1 MALLCFLLLIV
12 NYTKSQCL
20 IYLLKVYRVDKKL
33 VYLYLLKFSNWCK
46 ILNIVIISRIGKVF
60 NAKVE
65 IIDVAI
71 KDENGDIT
79 GIMEVK
85 HKILGYL

>member
-1 MALLCFLLLIV
+1 MEFELIS
-12 NYTKSQCL
+12 TRDL
-20 IYLLKVYRVDKKL
+20 FEDDD
-33 VYLYLLKFSNWCK
+33 
-46 ILNIVIISRIGKVF
+46 IVIISRIGKVF

-79 GIMEVK
+79 GIMEVSTRF
-85 HKILGYL
+85 

>member
-1 MALLCFLLLIV
+1 MEFELIS
-12 NYTKSQCL
+12 TRDL
-20 IYLLKVYRVDKKL
+20 FEDDD
-33 VYLYLLKFSNWCK
+33 
-46 ILNIVIISRIGKVF
+46 IVIIRRIGKVF

>member
-1 MALLCFLLLIV
+1 MEFELIS
-12 NYTKSQCL
+12 TRDL
-20 IYLLKVYRVDKKL
+20 FEDDD
-33 VYLYLLKFSNWCK
+33 
-46 ILNIVIISRIGKVF
+46 IVIISRIGKVF

-65 IIDVAI
+65 IIDVVI
-71 KDENGDIT
+71 KDEIGDIT

>member
-1 MALLCFLLLIV
+1 MEFELIS
-12 NYTKSQCL
+12 TRDL
-20 IYLLKVYRVDKKL
+20 FEDDD
-33 VYLYLLKFSNWCK
+33 
-46 ILNIVIISRIGKVF
+46 IVIISRIGKVF
-60 NAKVE
+60 KAKVE

>member
-1 MALLCFLLLIV
+1 MEFELIS
-12 NYTKSQCL
+12 TRDL
-20 IYLLKVYRVDKKL
+20 FEDDD
-33 VYLYLLKFSNWCK
+33 
-46 ILNIVIISRIGKVF
+46 IVIISRIGKVF
-60 NAKVE
+60 NATVE

>member
-1 MALLCFLLLIV
+1 MEFELIS
-12 NYTKSQCL
+12 TRDL
-20 IYLLKVYRVDKKL
+20 FEDDD
-33 VYLYLLKFSNWCK
+33 
-46 ILNIVIISRIGKVF
+46 IVIISRIGKVF

-79 GIMEVK
+79 SIMEVN

>member
-1 MALLCFLLLIV
+1 MEFELIS
-12 NYTKSQCL
+12 TRDL
-20 IYLLKVYRVDKKL
+20 FEDDD
-33 VYLYLLKFSNWCK
+33 
-46 ILNIVIISRIGKVF
+46 IVIISRIGKVF

-79 GIMEVK
+79 SIMEVSTRF
-85 HKILGYL
+85 

>member
-1 MALLCFLLLIV
+1 MEFELIS
-12 NYTKSQCL
+12 TRDL
-20 IYLLKVYRVDKKL
+20 FEDDD
-33 VYLYLLKFSNWCK
+33 
-46 ILNIVIISRIGKVF
+46 IVISRIGKVF

-79 GIMEVK
+79 SIMEVK

>member
-1 MALLCFLLLIV
+1 MEFELIS
-12 NYTKSQCL
+12 TRDL
-20 IYLLKVYRVDKKL
+20 FEDDD
-33 VYLYLLKFSNWCK
+33 
-46 ILNIVIISRIGKVF
+46 IVIISRIGKVF

-71 KDENGDIT
+71 KDENVDIT
-79 GIMEVK
+79 SIMEVK

>member
-1 MALLCFLLLIV
+1 MEFELIS
-12 NYTKSQCL
+12 TRDL
-20 IYLLKVYRVDKKL
+20 FEDDD
-33 VYLYLLKFSNWCK
+33 
-46 ILNIVIISRIGKVF
+46 IVIISRIGKVF

-71 KDENGDIT
+71 KDENSDIT

>member
-1 MALLCFLLLIV
+1 MEFELIS
-12 NYTKSQCL
+12 TRDL
-20 IYLLKVYRVDKKL
+20 FEDDD
-33 VYLYLLKFSNWCK
+33 
-46 ILNIVIISRIGKVF
+46 IVIISRIGKVF

-65 IIDVAI
+65 IIGVAI

-79 GIMEVK
+79 SIMEVK

>member
-1 MALLCFLLLIV
+1 MEFELIS
-12 NYTKSQCL
+12 TRDL
-20 IYLLKVYRVDKKL
+20 FEDDD
-33 VYLYLLKFSNWCK
+33 
-46 ILNIVIISRIGKVF
+46 IVIISRIGKVF

-71 KDENGDIT
+71 KAENGDIT
-79 GIMEVK
+79 SIMEVK

>member
-1 MALLCFLLLIV
+1 MEFELIS
-12 NYTKSQCL
+12 TRDL
-20 IYLLKVYRVDKKL
+20 FEDDD
-33 VYLYLLKFSNWCK
+33 
-46 ILNIVIISRIGKVF
+46 IVIISRIGKVF

-71 KDENGDIT
+71 KGENGDIT
-79 GIMEVK
+79 SIMEVK

>member
-1 MALLCFLLLIV
+1 MEFELIS
-12 NYTKSQCL
+12 TRDL
-20 IYLLKVYRVDKKL
+20 FEDDD
-33 VYLYLLKFSNWCK
+33 
-46 ILNIVIISRIGKVF
+46 IVVISRIGKVF

-79 GIMEVK
+79 RIMEVK